1 MYLSLCE
8 AAAREIFAINN
19 CMVNSLFITVALTL
33 NLVSDSTLT
42 EWYWD
47 CDTQYMQQQLSGQV
61 MNTCLAVT
69 AELQRRLFD
78 NDQKLF
84 WQWWEAN
91 HRNQWFN
98 RGYVGTH
105 I

>member
-1 MYLSLCE
+1 
-8 AAAREIFAINN
+8 
-19 CMVNSLFITVALTL
+19 
-33 NLVSDSTLT
+33 
-42 EWYWD
+42 
-47 CDTQYMQQQLSGQV
+47 MQQQLSGQD

-84 WQWWEAN
+84 WQWWELN

>member
-1 MYLSLCE
+1 
-8 AAAREIFAINN
+8 
-19 CMVNSLFITVALTL
+19 MVNSLIVTVALTL
-33 NLVSDSTLT
+33 NLVSDNTLT

-47 CDTQYMQQQLSGQV
+47 CDTAYMQQQLSGQD

-69 AELQRRLFD
+69 EELQRRLFD
-78 NDQKLF
+78 NDRSQF
-84 WQWWEAN
+84 WQWWELN

-98 RGYVGTH
+98 RGYVGVH